1 MASLVM
7 AINGDTAEAR
17 QRREQCQDKRLSEGD
32 SKGCEDVLDFF

>member
-17 QRREQCQDKRLSEGD
+17 QRRQQCEDERLSDGD
-32 SKGCEDVLDFF
+32 LKGFEDVLDLF